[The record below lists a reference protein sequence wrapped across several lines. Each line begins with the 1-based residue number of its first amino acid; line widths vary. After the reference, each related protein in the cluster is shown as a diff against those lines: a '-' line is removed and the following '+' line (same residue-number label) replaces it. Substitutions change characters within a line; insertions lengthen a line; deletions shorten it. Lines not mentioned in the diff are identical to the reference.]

1 MKKIISRLIYCL
13 LLAFLFSL
21 SISAVND
28 IHATSIGSGT
38 NSPPIAEGKT
48 NRSTNVY
55 WGRSEMFPAMVRLTV
70 NTGVDIYE
78 YDKDWVMVLYDTT
91 VTYGGKVSAQ
101 SFYGF
106 IKRAHVTCDPPLDGD
121 KSAKAKTGPGRPKKQ
136 TPEKE
141 APSEDGS
148 VPADKP
154 EPSQD
159 KPKTEPS
166 IPVEELEEYDW
177 IIRTPGKCR
186 VDVDAGDGVVFTAE
200 FAMMAQKFGG
210 IAPSSDPLY
219 NVGKSNPYAAT
230 GFFSLTTEMADMLE
244 NLGVSKELTGFGGVN
259 LTGQCPGS
267 VFYINTKYADA
278 VTASF
283 TLEMQ
288 ATATVNPLVTDG
300 IVKQEFNMS
309 TQSKLSLPVQLKGG
323 SGGYKFIILGM
334 RPGGGNLVFPAV
346 LEKHFTDSKTRDK
359 WKKEAKDAD
368 TKRKQTEE
376 AKRKAKDLQ
385 EKVLEQMKKDAK
397 RDMESK
403 ESEPEQPNDPAGED
417 ELTPGPLIVKEG
429 EDELEL
435 SPLTVP
441 DGDKELELSPLT
453 VPDGDKELELSPLTV
468 PDGETELEPEPLV
481 VPDSD
486 KTLEPGPL
494 IVPDGERV
502 DNFPERN
509 NRP

>member
-78 YDKDWVMVLYDTT
+78 YDKDWVMVLYNTT
-91 VTYGGKVSAQ
+91 VTYAGTSSAQ

-106 IKRAHVTCDPPLDGD
+106 VKRTHVTCDPPLDGD
-121 KSAKAKTGPGRPKKQ
+121 KSEKAKTGPGRPKKQ
-136 TPEKE
+136 TPKKE
-141 APSEDGS
+141 APSDDGS
-148 VPADKP
+148 APGDKP
-154 EPSQD
+154 EPSRD
-159 KPKTEPS
+159 NPKTEPS

-186 VDVDAGDGVVFTAE
+186 VDVDAGDGVVYTAE

-210 IAPSSDPLY
+210 VAPSSDPLY
-219 NVGKSNPYAAT
+219 NDGKSNPYAAS

-244 NLGVSKELTGFGGVN
+244 NLGVSKELAGFGGVN

-267 VFYINTKYADA
+267 VFYINTKSADA
-278 VTASF
+278 ITASF
-283 TLEMQ
+283 TLDMQ

-309 TQSKLSLPVQLKGG
+309 TQSKLSLPVQLRGG
-323 SGGYKFIILGM
+323 SGGYKFIISGM
-334 RPGGGNLVFPAV
+334 RPGGGDLVFPAV
-346 LEKHFTDSKTRDK
+346 LEKTFTDSKTRDK

-368 TKRKQTEE
+368 LKRKQMEE

-385 EKVLEQMKKDAK
+385 DKVFDQMKEDAK

-403 ESEPEQPNDPAGED
+403 EFEPEPLTVPEGE
-417 ELTPGPLIVKEG
+417 EEFKPEPLTVPEG
-429 EDELEL
+429 EDEVEL

-441 DGDKELELSPLT
+441 DGDKEVELSPLS
-453 VPDGDKELELSPLTV
+453 VPE
-468 PDGETELEPEPLV
+468 GEKELEPEPLV

-486 KTLEPGPL
+486 KAIEPGPL
-494 IVPDGERV
+494 TVPDGDRV
-502 DNFPERN
+502 DNFPDRN